1 MVHGQSQGQNDPQ
14 EILAHGLHVV
24 GWKEYVD
31 FPEWNLHHVKVK
43 IDTGARTSALDV
55 VSYELRE
62 VAGRGWVAELR
73 LALDRRHPQR
83 LTRVQAPVLQTIV
96 VTNSSGIH
104 EPRPLLETEVR
115 LGPVRKR
122 VRLTI
127 TNRSGMRFPMI
138 LGRKALEG
146 DFIVDVSRKYLQ
158 RAVRSGQ

>member
-1 MVHGQSQGQNDPQ
+1 
-14 EILAHGLHVV
+14 LHVV

-31 FPEWNLHHVKVK
+31 FPEWDLHHVKVK

-62 VAGRGWVAELR
+62 VAGQGWVAELR

-83 LTRVQAPVLQTIV
+83 LTYVQAPVLQTVV
-96 VTNSSGIH
+96 VTNSSGLH

-122 VRLTI
+122 VRITL

-146 DFIVDVSRKYLQ
+146 DFLVDVSRKYVQ
-158 RAVRSGQ
+158 RTVRSGQ